1 MMPQRFLLLGRAFN
15 ETVFLGL
22 DRGPWFYSPTRAKP
36 HLKLIY
42 IYTAVLV
49 KIYLK
54 FKFADECF
62 DLSTNGILPF
72 FIELSPFSTNFS
84 LFVPNSYNSVYKI
97 CVPFTFRKLVF
108 LLFLFFFIIRRYRV
122 CQKETSN
129 MLTAE
134 PLFCLKHCQI
144 LVLSIAISIF

>member
-1 MMPQRFLLLGRAFN
+1 MCSKVN
-15 ETVFLGL
+15 T
-22 DRGPWFYSPTRAKP
+22 YY
-36 HLKLIY
+36 KLNLTLNLY

-62 DLSTNGILPF
+62 DLSTIGILPF

-108 LLFLFFFIIRRYRV
+108 LLFLFFLSFVDTEYVKKRHPTCSQLNHYFVLNTVSNISFINCYFYFLN
-122 CQKETSN
+122 S
-129 MLTAE
+129 
-134 PLFCLKHCQI
+134 F
-144 LVLSIAISIF
+144 VL

>member
-1 MMPQRFLLLGRAFN
+1 MTCVQKWIRIIMSTGSVQLN
-15 ETVFLGL
+15 
-22 DRGPWFYSPTRAKP
+22 TRAEP

-108 LLFLFFFIIRRYRV
+108 LLFLFFFYHSSIQSMSKRDI
-122 CQKETSN
+122 QHAHSWT
-129 MLTAE
+129 T
-134 PLFCLKHCQI
+134 I
-144 LVLSIAISIF
+144 LS

>member
-1 MMPQRFLLLGRAFN
+1 MRLKSSACNVLYSLRWWH
-15 ETVFLGL
+15 VFKSEYVLSSQQVQCK
-22 DRGPWFYSPTRAKP
+22 WT
-36 HLKLIY
+36 LKLNLTLNLY

-62 DLSTNGILPF
+62 DLSTIGILPF
-72 FIELSPFSTNFS
+72 FIELSPFSINFS

-134 PLFCLKHCQI
+134 PLFCLKHS
-144 LVLSIAISIF
+144 VKY